1 MDWVTASVPLTVN
14 WWWLWWQCCV
24 LFKGK
29 LKEMHQQF
37 VDETQLDFTKVLI
50 INSFIK
56 LCYVNDHVN
65 DHVLVGDV
73 QQLCARACSRSLHS
87 KNSEK
92 SLNLYSLHYIVIR
105 VAELGRGAGGAAILN
120 QILAQPTTLLSTKS
134 SNMFGSAF
142 DWSLLIVLQ
151 LLLPE
156 WGIRCLSVLSIK

>member
-1 MDWVTASVPLTVN
+1 
-14 WWWLWWQCCV
+14 
-24 LFKGK
+24 
-29 LKEMHQQF
+29 MHQQF

-56 LCYVNDHVN
+56 LCYVNDHVT
-65 DHVLVGDV
+65 VGDV

-142 DWSLLIVLQ
+142 D
-151 LLLPE
+151 
-156 WGIRCLSVLSIK
+156 